1 MDFGEIFDELKSKT
15 IDLAKLTVKEYAEE
29 AKKDALAFLES
40 SKEKLERWTTL
51 LAKGDITTDE
61 FEYLVNSQQ
70 SLAQMKALTQAG
82 LAQIRADQ
90 FKQGLL
96 NLVVDVVFNKVL
108 GNITPGR

>member
-1 MDFGEIFDELKSKT
+1 MDFGEIFEEIKT
-15 IDLAKLTVKEYAEE
+15 KTVELAKITVKEYAEE
-29 AKKDALAFLES
+29 AKQDAMAFLET
-40 SKEKLERWTTL
+40 SKEKLERWTRL
-51 LAKGDITTDE
+51 LANGDLSTDE

-70 SLAQMKALTQAG
+70 SLAQMKVLTQSG

-108 GNITPGR
+108 GNIAPGL